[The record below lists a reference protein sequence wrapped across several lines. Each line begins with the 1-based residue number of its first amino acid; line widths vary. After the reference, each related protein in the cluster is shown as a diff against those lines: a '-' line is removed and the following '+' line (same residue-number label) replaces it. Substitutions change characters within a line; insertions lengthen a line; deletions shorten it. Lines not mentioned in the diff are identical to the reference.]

1 VLIETVLKIT
11 VQRPTCKTSIRPS
24 SIQRDEAFDSNES
37 KRTWIFTSSF
47 RNLSS
52 PLRSKEITAFLRHS
66 EQCLFHSPQNA
77 FCFTN
82 LSHLV
87 LEILRFCEY
96 HAQNLNT
103 PKKNS
108 ASWDLQ
114 LGFNSAFKGL
124 ISPRFKQ
131 NLGQRL
137 LSFKTALQEQ
147 WHNCWTCCLN
157 SQGVNL
163 KGKQ

>member
-1 VLIETVLKIT
+1 MLIETVLKIT
-11 VQRPTCKTSIRPS
+11 IQKPTCNTSFRLS
-24 SIQRDEAFDSNES
+24 SIQTVEAFDRNVS
-37 KRTWIFTSSF
+37 KRAWIFTSSF
-47 RNLSS
+47 RNSSS
-52 PLRSKEITAFLRHS
+52 PLRNKEITAFLRHS